1 MTLKRYCKKGQ
12 WRTNHQN
19 HYINA
24 IIFQASPATSRRG
37 SVNEPSSRSEGKVTV
52 PDQSQQASS
61 KSERTQTLFTE
72 KTQCIVWG
80 MQQRAVQGM
89 LDFDY
94 VCSRREPSVVAMIY
108 PFTWVTFFLFFV
120 FLVHLNLVMEKF
132 YEKIIS
138 LIKLVIQLISYMMTS
153 IITTFTIR
161 SHVIGKIST
170 SWLVICSMSWNFRFV
185 HFYLYFW
192 NDCTCIPFILYIFVK
207 HVY

>member
-1 MTLKRYCKKGQ
+1 M
-12 WRTNHQN
+12 
-19 HYINA
+19 
-24 IIFQASPATSRRG
+24 
-37 SVNEPSSRSEGKVTV
+37 NEPSSRSEGKVTV

-108 PFTWVTFFLFFV
+108 PFTWVTFFLIILFV
-120 FLVHLNLVMEKF
+120 FCLSCSFKSGNG
-132 YEKIIS
+132 KILWKNYFID
-138 LIKLVIQLISYMMTS
+138 KTLISYMMTS
-153 IITTFTIR
+153 IITTFTMR

-170 SWLVICSMSWNFRFV
+170 SWLVICSMSWTFLLILLKWL
-185 HFYLYFW
+185 YMYSLYFVYIRK
-192 NDCTCIPFILYIFVK
+192 TCILKLLLFFQRRS
-207 HVY
+207 

>member
-1 MTLKRYCKKGQ
+1 MKLTWLKSNVILLHKLIYSHPYLMTLKRYCKKGQ

-37 SVNEPSSRSEGKVTV
+37 SVNEPSSRSESKVTV

-108 PFTWVTFFLFFV
+108 PFT
-120 FLVHLNLVMEKF
+120 
-132 YEKIIS
+132 
-138 LIKLVIQLISYMMTS
+138 
-153 IITTFTIR
+153 
-161 SHVIGKIST
+161 
-170 SWLVICSMSWNFRFV
+170 
-185 HFYLYFW
+185 
-192 NDCTCIPFILYIFVK
+192 
-207 HVY
+207 

>member
-1 MTLKRYCKKGQ
+1 MTLKCYCKKGQ

-108 PFTWVTFFLFFV
+108 PFTLVTFFCNFFCLSHSFKSGNKNFFRKV
-120 FLVHLNLVMEKF
+120 L
-132 YEKIIS
+132 S
-138 LIKLVIQLISYMMTS
+138 LIKLVTQLI
-153 IITTFTIR
+153 
-161 SHVIGKIST
+161 
-170 SWLVICSMSWNFRFV
+170 NFI
-185 HFYLYFW
+185 HY
-192 NDCTCIPFILYIFVK
+192 DK
-207 HVY
+207 H

>member
-1 MTLKRYCKKGQ
+1 MTLKCYCKKGQ

-108 PFTWVTFFLFFV
+108 PFTWVTFFLIILFV
-120 FLVHLNLVMEKF
+120 FCLSCSFKSGNGKILWRNYSIDKTCYTVNFIHDDKHYYYLYNQKSCHWENLNILTCYLFYVMEF
-132 YEKIIS
+132 
-138 LIKLVIQLISYMMTS
+138 
-153 IITTFTIR
+153 
-161 SHVIGKIST
+161 
-170 SWLVICSMSWNFRFV
+170 
-185 HFYLYFW
+185 
-192 NDCTCIPFILYIFVK
+192 
-207 HVY
+207 